1 MPKSTVIPWSLAVLL
16 LTLAVVL
23 VALAVVGQDA
33 GRRRSATAQVELLGI
48 EVRPSV
54 FRGNPGDSVIRY
66 RFVAGGQVLERIA
79 TRTWSAPE
87 IQAAK
92 VCYEPAEPDNQVLVM
107 HDASCP

>member
-1 MPKSTVIPWSLAVLL
+1 VLL
-16 LTLAVVL
+16 VTLSVVL

-33 GRRRSATAQVELLGI
+33 GRRRSAMAPVEILGI

-54 FRGNPGDSVIRY
+54 FRGNPGDSVVRY
-66 RFVAGGQVLERIA
+66 RFTAAGQVLERIA